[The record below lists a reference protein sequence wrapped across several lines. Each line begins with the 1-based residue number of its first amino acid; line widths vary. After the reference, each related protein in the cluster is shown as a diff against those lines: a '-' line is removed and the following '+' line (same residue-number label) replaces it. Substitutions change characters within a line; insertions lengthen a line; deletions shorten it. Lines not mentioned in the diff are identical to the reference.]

1 MEFGVIASTD
11 SGNLSTRVALRTLP
25 ERFSKMNMPGA
36 EEGIAIAWNFVQW
49 VIGLIGAGLVA
60 VIGWAVFIGRK
71 IGGYENQ
78 FSVLRADLDAHRNDT
93 RVREIQ
99 YDEQF
104 EKLWVNDRNLE
115 KLIAG
120 LPDAL
125 MIRLE
130 PRFSDVTRRIDEAI
144 QRRRG
149 D

>member
-1 MEFGVIASTD
+1 
-11 SGNLSTRVALRTLP
+11 
-25 ERFSKMNMPGA
+25 MNVPGA
-36 EEGIAIAWNFVQW
+36 EDGIAIAWNYVQW
-49 VIGLIGAGLVA
+49 AVGLVGAGFVA
-60 VIGWAVFIGRK
+60 VVGWAILIGRK

-78 FSVLRADLDAHRNDT
+78 FSVLRADLDAHRADV
-93 RVREIQ
+93 RVRGVH
-99 YDEQF
+99 YDEQL
-104 EKLWVNDRNLE
+104 EKLWVNDRDLE

-130 PRFSDVTRRIDEAI
+130 SRFSDVTRRIDEAI

>member
-1 MEFGVIASTD
+1 
-11 SGNLSTRVALRTLP
+11 
-25 ERFSKMNMPGA
+25 MNMPGA

-71 IGGYENQ
+71 IGGYESQ
-78 FSVLRADLDAHRNDT
+78 FSVLRADLDAHRNDA
-93 RVREIQ
+93 RVRGVQ